1 MVMLEALLGSTTRER
16 VLMFVLARDSGYGTE
31 ISQFYA
37 VDIAPV
43 QKQLEK
49 LEAGGVLVSQ
59 PVGRT
64 RVYSFNPRFPFR
76 TELLALLS
84 KALSFYPADVRAA
97 LVGNRRRPRRAGKP
111 L

>member
-1 MVMLEALLGSTTRER
+1 MLEPLLGSASRER
-16 VLMFVLARDSGYGTE
+16 VLIFILARDGGYGTG
-31 ISQFYA
+31 ISKFYD
-37 VDIAPV
+37 VDLAPV

-64 RVYSFNPRFPFR
+64 RVYSFNPRYPFR
-76 TELLALLS
+76 KEILALLS

-97 LVGNRRRPRRAGKP
+97 LLVNRRRPRRAGKP